1 MQYTIYRHPV
11 VTCVPAALPHRL
23 LPLIHLEALSA
34 ASRVD
39 FMAVLFAA
47 IVTPSSVNAL
57 QSEQPAKPL
66 RFTIIGVQ

>member
-34 ASRVD
+34 VD

-47 IVTPSSVNAL
+47 FVTPSSVNAL
-57 QSEQPAKPL
+57 QREQPAKPL